1 MRFNIRCDME
11 GVTGV
16 TSYEQVT
23 LGNPRYEE
31 SRQALTRE
39 LLAVIEGIR
48 SVAPGAEV
56 VIFDEHMDGRN
67 ADVAQLPE
75 GVAYVSGKPA
85 YDNDDPGLIKG
96 ADAMLLVGF
105 HSKAGTRG
113 ALLPHTYEHDILDL
127 QVNGVSLGEVGVE
140 AAIAGEAGVPTIF
153 YSGDDAGGE
162 EIAQLIPGIVR
173 VAVKRS
179 LGETAALC
187 LGGTE
192 VLRLLRE
199 QAAAAVVKRS
209 AIEPFRVQPPVTLRG
224 VLREG
229 AYRDALRAI
238 APGAFDASGWL
249 RIDAPSLSEAYAT
262 YSAWRAEASA
272 RVRRVAR

>member
-85 YDNDDPGLIKG
+85 YHNDNPGLIKG

-127 QVNGVSLGEVGVE
+127 QVNGISLGEVGVE

-187 LGGTE
+187 LGGA
-192 VLRLLRE
+192 R
-199 QAAAAVVKRS
+199 KR
-209 AIEPFRVQPPVTLRG
+209 
-224 VLREG
+224 
-229 AYRDALRAI
+229 
-238 APGAFDASGWL
+238 APGCGASPASRRYGCRPATSHRRL
-249 RIDAPSLSEAYAT
+249 DRRSRRHPGPS
-262 YSAWRAEASA
+262 WRAG
-272 RVRRVAR
+272 RRTANECRRRCCKRWKATVGGG